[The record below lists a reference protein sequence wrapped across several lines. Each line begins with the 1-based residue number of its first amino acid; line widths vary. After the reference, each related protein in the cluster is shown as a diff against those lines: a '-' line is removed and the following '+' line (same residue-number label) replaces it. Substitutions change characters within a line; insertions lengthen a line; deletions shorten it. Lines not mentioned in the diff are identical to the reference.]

1 MELKE
6 YVTIIK
12 KNFKIIIITGVL
24 VGLSSFL
31 FTSVQPLKYE
41 TSMSLFINKKDSQE
55 TDNFKYDGYYALQ
68 TSEMLSDTIIEWT
81 KSPEFVNSVY
91 AKAGVDLNFN
101 SIKKYLKAFNVKK
114 MSSQYIKINFIST
127 NKAEAVKISSA
138 ISSEIKE
145 KIKTIENES
154 EKEISFSVTSEDPI
168 IIVSKPKILINL
180 IIGIF
185 SGLIIGI
192 FFVFTKRYFS

>member
-12 KNFKIIIITGVL
+12 KSFKIIVITSAL
-24 VGLSSFL
+24 TGLFSFL

-41 TSMSLFINKKDSQE
+41 TSMSLFINKKYSQE

-91 AKAGVDLNFN
+91 TKAGVDLNFN
-101 SIKKYLKAFNVKK
+101 SIKKYSKAFNVKK
-114 MSSQYIKINFIST
+114 MSSQYIKINFTST
-127 NKAEAVKISSA
+127 NKAEAVKISST

-154 EKEISFSVTSEDPI
+154 EKELSFSVTSKDPI